1 MSNNQELQLEKLLK
15 KYNIAYRKGSPLVD
29 DATYDLITE
38 ELRDINPKH
47 ELLHSVEVEY
57 FSGKKEITH
66 PEPMLSTQKYYLGK
80 GSLENWIGG
89 IKKAYEEL
97 GLEGKIRVTAKL
109 DGLAGFDSGEY
120 LATRGNGIKGYDI
133 TKIYGMGVI
142 AVGGRG
148 HGVGEIVLSKQYFDE
163 KLAGNMAH
171 PRNVVAG
178 IVGTDKELNPMAK
191 VALDAGAVQFVAYN
205 QLEEVLV
212 DFDELETKAEEL
224 LAYFEANTDFYIDGL
239 VAEADSREVY
249 EHMGYTGH
257 HRKSQIAIKTIGE
270 TAEVEVIGIDW
281 QVGRT
286 RITPVIRI
294 KPTFI
299 SGAMVGKLSGHHAG
313 NIIEQGIGI
322 GAVGKAVRSGEVIP
336 TWLNTV
342 KRVENCVV
350 PVCCP
355 TCDTEVI
362 WVGDFIECANSS
374 CAGKAESN
382 LRHFMKNTEILLFG
396 KKTLEVLVSNGIT
409 KPSELYE
416 LVESDYAKMDFGPK
430 QSENFVK
437 SLKGSITKEM
447 PDVRFVA
454 SWGVDNLGK
463 GEAKKLLEQMSIS
476 DLIIAKEEQIM
487 GIFGFAE
494 KSSKDIVEGIKA
506 DIEEIQR
513 LIALNFNLK
522 KTKTNSDK
530 SKLALFGE
538 KIVFTG
544 KVETSRNVLKE
555 MAVEAGADV
564 QSGVNKKTTIL
575 VAGEKAGSKL
585 KKAEDLGVKIISEK
599 EFLAMV

>member
-1 MSNNQELQLEKLLK
+1 MSNIEQIVQQLEG
-15 KYNIAYRKGSPLVD
+15 YNVSYRAGNPAVD
-29 DATYDLITE
+29 DNTYDLLTE
-38 ELRDINPKH
+38 TLRELDGKH
-47 ELLHSVEVEY
+47 PFLHKVEEEEAAGRAEV
-57 FSGKKEITH
+57 TH

-80 GSLENWIGG
+80 GNLDNWVNG

-109 DGLAGFDSGEY
+109 DGLAGYDSGKY

-133 TKIYGMGVI
+133 TKIFGMGVVAI
-142 AVGGRG
+142 GGRG
-148 HGVGEIVLSKQYFDE
+148 NGVGEIVLSKQYFDDN
-163 KLAGNMAH
+163 LAGDMAH

-178 IVGTDKELNPMAK
+178 IVGTDHEINPVAK
-191 VALDAGAVQFVAYN
+191 VALEAGAVQFVAYN
-205 QLEEVLV
+205 QLEAVLV
-212 DFDELETKAEEL
+212 AFDELESKAEEL
-224 LAYFEANTDFYIDGL
+224 LKYFEANTDFYIDGI

-336 TWLNTV
+336 TWLNTI
-342 KRVENCVV
+342 KRVDNCIV
-350 PVCCP
+350 PECCP
-355 TCDTEVI
+355 TCDTKVI
-362 WVGDFIECANSS
+362 WVGDFIECANMNCS
-374 CAGKAESN
+374 GKAESN

-409 KPSELYE
+409 KPSELYG
-416 LVESDYAKMDFGPK
+416 LVESDYANMDFGPK

-476 DLIIAKEEQIM
+476 DLVVADEETIISIH
-487 GIFGFAE
+487 GFAE
-494 KSSKDIVEGIKA
+494 KSANDIVGGIEA
-506 DIEEIQR
+506 NRVEIERMIS
-513 LIALNFNLK
+513 LNFNLK
-522 KTKTNSDK
+522 VTKTNTDK

-575 VAGEKAGSKL
+575 VAGENAGSKL

-599 EFLAMV
+599 EFLALV